1 MQAVTLEDINQDFQ
15 FHRSTCKQCGTNGPG
30 VCPFGLALLTMFHRV
45 IVEAI
50 KQDVKHE
57 RTMA

>member
-1 MQAVTLEDINQDFQ
+1 
-15 FHRSTCKQCGTNGPG
+15 
-30 VCPFGLALLTMFHRV
+30 LALLTMFHRV